1 MMAGW
6 LKHHAKWILGSFA
19 CIVLLI
25 VAGRAVYLNRQ
36 PDECVL
42 CGSGDREVYH
52 APVIVNLSTGEVSE
66 MRVYDPSM
74 TGRNNEISKTQTT
87 GTFSFIY
94 CAGIT
99 GIRDTCWHICKVE
112 IPADAKHMVPSH
124 FCSEC
129 RERLSASK
137 KRGFVLA
144 DFYNDNAFE
153 VFEIVNGATYTIRDY
168 EVTITKGITDE
179 ALEVCVQ
186 GKAEGLVFVD

>member
-19 CIVLLI
+19 CVVLLI

-36 PDECVL
+36 PGECVL
-42 CGSGDREVYH
+42 CDSGERGVYH

-137 KRGFVLA
+137 KQGFVIA
-144 DFYNDNAFE
+144 DFYDTDSFE
-153 VFEIVNGATYTIRDY
+153 LFEIVDGATYAIRDY
-168 EVTITKGITDE
+168 EVTITKGTTDE

>member
-19 CIVLLI
+19 CVVLLI

-74 TGRNNEISKTQTT
+74 TGRNNEISKTQTMMT
-87 GTFSFIY
+87 
-94 CAGIT
+94 
-99 GIRDTCWHICKVE
+99 W
-112 IPADAKHMVPSH
+112 
-124 FCSEC
+124 
-129 RERLSASK
+129 
-137 KRGFVLA
+137 
-144 DFYNDNAFE
+144 
-153 VFEIVNGATYTIRDY
+153 
-168 EVTITKGITDE
+168 
-179 ALEVCVQ
+179 
-186 GKAEGLVFVD
+186 